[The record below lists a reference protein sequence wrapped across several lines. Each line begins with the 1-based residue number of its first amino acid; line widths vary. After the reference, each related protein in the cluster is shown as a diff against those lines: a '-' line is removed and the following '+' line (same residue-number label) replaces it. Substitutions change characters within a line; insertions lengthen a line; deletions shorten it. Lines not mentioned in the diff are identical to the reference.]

1 MLDILLDTFFAFLIM
16 HHSVFQILA
25 VHPNGEM
32 EAGTGWFSA
41 DAQAY
46 AHSKF
51 PFLAKDSLYGLTNN
65 HVVTGACSLFSRHVV
80 CRRTDLPLSVCGVAA
95 DVDLAVVR
103 LSGAAKNYLEQ
114 KLREKTELTSMPL
127 LPMMDSDR
135 VVMPKQYN
143 PLAPDASVVSV
154 GHPLGSEFQTQT
166 VGRVEGFKRVNM
178 GASNLYIAHTST
190 IQPGNSGGPLL
201 YKNCVV
207 GINSLKAT
215 GATTDNLNMAIPSRR
230 ILSYLPHVLDEKQQQ
245 MTMSVANLAA
255 HLNSQIAQEHLLDSL
270 SKQSAVIGDARSMA
284 TAYAEAMSSEEHSCG
299 GAVHCDAK
307 RYPTLRSFMRNYSHR
322 PGFHKLFTKVAE
334 TLHSGDYNKLRRM
347 ATGKGF
353 DAHLCSQCETSAA
366 TGNEHLYCVSAA
378 PGKVVHSP
386 MLGFDYKATSPLTRS
401 ALGVDESIAGGVVVS
416 EVLPYGT
423 LSNSLK
429 PYDII
434 TKVRTQDG
442 AMALDEQ
449 GEHYKMEWG
458 LSLGLADLVDRAPL
472 GSKVTLDLLRDG
484 TEHPVSFVHAP
495 LATNERP
502 AVRHLDASE
511 VHLNAA
517 VQVGGVSFKVLRMSD
532 LADPRIAAT
541 AAKYGQPGKRHME
554 KVIVAAVDPASA
566 AFHNYSLM
574 PGQIVSHVNRCAVA
588 KGEGGGA
595 WRDFVER
602 LTGDAGRGG
611 LAMLTTECGAVDTLN
626 VSEQES
632 MQLLNYLQSSACV

>member
-1 MLDILLDTFFAFLIM
+1 M

-46 AHSKF
+46 AHAKF
-51 PFLAKDSLYGLTNN
+51 PYLAKDSLYGLTNN

-103 LSGAAKNYLEQ
+103 LSGAAKTFLEE
-114 KLREKTELTSMPL
+114 KLKEKTGLTSVPL
-127 LPMMDSDR
+127 LPMLDSDR
-135 VVMPKQYN
+135 AVMPKQYN
-143 PLAPDASVVSV
+143 PMASDANVVSV

-201 YKNCVV
+201 YKDRVV

-230 ILSYLPHVLDEKQQQ
+230 ILSYLPHILEEKQQQ
-245 MTMSVANLAA
+245 MSMSIANLAA
-255 HLNSQIAQEHLLDSL
+255 HLNSQAAQEHLLTSL

-284 TAYAEAMSSEEHSCG
+284 TAYAEAMSCEEHSCG
-299 GAVHCDAK
+299 GVVHCDAK
-307 RYPTLRSFMRNYSHR
+307 RYPTLRSFVRNYSHR
-322 PGFHKLFTKVAE
+322 PGFHSLFAKVAD
-334 TLHSGDYNKLRRM
+334 TLHNGDYAKLRRM

-353 DAHLCSQCETSAA
+353 DAHLCSHCERSAVA
-366 TGNEHLYCVSAA
+366 GKEHLYCVSAA

-386 MLGFDYKATSPLTRS
+386 LLGFDYKATSPLTRS
-401 ALGVDESIAGGVVVS
+401 ALGASDVEGGVVVS

-423 LSNSLK
+423 LSKVLK

-434 TKVRTQDG
+434 TSVHTQDG
-442 AMALDEQ
+442 SMALDEQ
-449 GEHYKMEWG
+449 GEHYKKEWG

-472 GSKVTLDLLRDG
+472 GSKVTMNLVRDG
-484 TEHPVSFVHAP
+484 DAHAVSFVHAP
-495 LATNERP
+495 LSTSERP

-511 VHLNAA
+511 AHLNAA

-532 LADPRIAAT
+532 LADPRIAAM
-541 AAKYGQPGKRHME
+541 AAKYGQPDKRHME

-574 PGQIVSHVNRCAVA
+574 PGQVVSHVNRCSVSRGA
-588 KGEGGGA
+588 GGGA
-595 WRDFVER
+595 WRDFVQK
-602 LTGDAGRGG
+602 LTGDSGRGG
-611 LAMLTTECGAVDTLN
+611 LAMLTTECGGVDTLA
-626 VSEQES
+626 VSEEES
-632 MQLLNYLQSSACV
+632 LQLLNYLQSSACV

>member
-1 MLDILLDTFFAFLIM
+1 M

-103 LSGAAKNYLEQ
+103 LSGAAKDYLEQ
-114 KLREKTELTSMPL
+114 KLREKTGLTSMPL
-127 LPMMDSDR
+127 LPMADSDK
-135 VVMPKQYN
+135 VVMPKQYD
-143 PLAPDASVVSV
+143 PLASDASVVSV

-201 YKNCVV
+201 YNNRVV

-230 ILSYLPHVLDEKQQQ
+230 ILSYLPHILDERQQQ
-245 MTMSVANLAA
+245 MSMSVANLAA
-255 HLNSQIAQEHLLDSL
+255 YLNSQIAEEHLLDSL
-270 SKQSAVIGDARSMA
+270 AKQSAVIGDPRAMS
-284 TAYAEAMSSEEHSCG
+284 TAYAEAMSCEDHSCGG

-307 RYPTLRSFMRNYSHR
+307 RYPTLRSFLRNYSHR
-322 PGFHKLFTKVAE
+322 PGFHKLFAKVAG
-334 TLHSGDYNKLRRM
+334 TLHNGDYAKLKRM

-353 DAHLCSQCETSAA
+353 DVHLCSQCERSAA
-366 TGNEHLYCVSAA
+366 AGTEHLYCVSAA

-386 MLGFDYKATSPLTRS
+386 MLGFDYKATSALTRS
-401 ALGVDESIAGGVVVS
+401 ALGVDSKDGGVVVS
-416 EVLPYGT
+416 EVLPYGA
-423 LSNSLK
+423 LSNMLK
-429 PYDII
+429 PYDVI
-434 TKVRTQDG
+434 TKVHTQDG

-449 GEHYKMEWG
+449 GEHYKKEWG

-472 GSKVTLDLLRDG
+472 GSKVTMKLLRDG
-484 TEHPVSFVHAP
+484 AEKSVTFVHAP
-495 LATNERP
+495 LATSERP

-517 VQVGGVSFKVLRMSD
+517 VAVGGVSFKVLRMSD
-532 LADPRIAAT
+532 LADPRIAAM
-541 AAKYGQPGKRHME
+541 ASKYGQPDKRHLE
-554 KVIVAAVDPASA
+554 KIIVAAVDPASA

-574 PGQIVSHVNRCAVA
+574 PGQVVSHVNRCAVSN
-588 KGEGGGA
+588 GEGGGA
-595 WRDFVER
+595 WRDFVEK

-611 LAMLTTECGAVDTLN
+611 LAMLTTECGGVDTLN